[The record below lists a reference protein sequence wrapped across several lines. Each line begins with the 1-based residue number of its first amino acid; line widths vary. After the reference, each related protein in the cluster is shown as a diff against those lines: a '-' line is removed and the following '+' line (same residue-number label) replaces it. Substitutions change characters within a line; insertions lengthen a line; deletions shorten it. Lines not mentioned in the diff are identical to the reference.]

1 MKKPTKDA
9 GMIQLLLMRLN
20 EDRLPRAMK
29 LKEQVDKGE
38 CLTDYDMHFMKSVMG
53 DASTVRRLAAKYPE
67 YQGLVDKV
75 AALYTEVTQK
85 ALENQQKAAERA
97 KPY

>member
-1 MKKPTKDA
+1 
-9 GMIQLLLMRLN
+9 
-20 EDRLPRAMK
+20 
-29 LKEQVDKGE
+29 
-38 CLTDYDMHFMKSVMG
+38 MHFMKSVMG

-75 AALYTEVTQK
+75 AALYAEVTQK